1 MLRSAA
7 QAVQLRRRGVQG
19 QRFLPHRQPRVD
31 EESKQRVGDVELVF
45 GHRRVEQQREVRRIG
60 KVEWLRRQIVGFGEL
75 EGLAVRGGRRQLAG
89 YPQATARRPRIPP
102 SATYRCGVGDSL
114 KSLNPS
120 LATRIS
126 QWLRPDWSRTLLAR
140 RVAAAGLVVLAGVAA
155 LRPDP
160 DGERASV
167 VVAAHDLGP
176 GAALSTDDLL
186 LEKRL
191 VPTIP
196 DGAQSDIDTVVGS
209 TLAGPARRGEVLTDV
224 RLLGRRLAEAAAGP
238 DARIVPVHPVDSA
251 LADLVRPGDVVD
263 VVAAADAD
271 SHANPRV
278 VATGAIV
285 VLVSAKQKA
294 QAASNDRVV
303 LVALPAASAIA
314 VAGAALVQTV
324 TLTLH

>member
-1 MLRSAA
+1 VPPGAA
-7 QAVQLRRRGVQG
+7 
-19 QRFLPHRQPRVD
+19 
-31 EESKQRVGDVELVF
+31 
-45 GHRRVEQQREVRRIG
+45 
-60 KVEWLRRQIVGFGEL
+60 
-75 EGLAVRGGRRQLAG
+75 
-89 YPQATARRPRIPP
+89 
-102 SATYRCGVGDSL
+102 YRCGVGDSL

-126 QWLRPDWSRTLLAR
+126 QRLRPDWSRTLLAR
-140 RVAAAGLVVLAGVAA
+140 RIAAAGLVVLAGVAA

-160 DGERASV
+160 DGERVPV
-167 VVAAHDLGP
+167 VVAAHDLSP
-176 GAALSTDDLL
+176 GAALSADDLL

-196 DGAQSDIDTVVGS
+196 DGTQSDIDTVVGS

-224 RLLGRRLAEAAAGP
+224 RLLGRRLAESAAGP
-238 DARIVPVHPVDSA
+238 GARIVPVHPVDSA

-263 VVAAADAD
+263 IVAA
-271 SHANPRV
+271 SQTNSQSNPTV
-278 VATGAIV
+278 PGVIATDAIV

-294 QAASNDRVV
+294 QAAANDRVV

-314 VAGAALVQTV
+314 VAGAALGQTV